1 MTSTQAFDERLLRAA
16 AIGNASMVLQALT
29 EGANVQATTPDEG
42 DTALHLVC
50 AFGHQSCIEVLVKSG
65 IDVNA
70 KNISGRTAVH
80 EAVVSASAM
89 TLYELIK
96 LAGNELDW
104 TARDNQGRTIEETSI
119 SYISVTERE
128 A

>member
-1 MTSTQAFDERLLRAA
+1 MTSTQTFDERLLRAA
-16 AIGNASMVLQALT
+16 AIGNASKVLQALT

-50 AFGHQSCIEVLVKSG
+50 DFGHQSCIEVLIKSG
-65 IDVNA
+65 IDVNI
-70 KNISGRTAVH
+70 KNRSGRTAAH
-80 EAVVSASAM
+80 EAVVSARAM

-104 TARDNQGRTIEETSI
+104 TARDKQGRTIEETSI
-119 SYISVTERE
+119 LYLPVIERE
-128 A
+128 K